1 LTTINFIAASELF
14 MVASSP
20 TRLRV
25 LAALSDRDM
34 MVFEL
39 VEATGTESSSLS
51 QHLKRLKEAGLVKSR
66 RRGQHIRYELVPG
79 ISERLVLFMHRNFQ
93 LNP

>member
-1 LTTINFIAASELF
+1 MEVLVQSQTWFRRGNRPLTTINFIAASELF

-51 QHLKRLKEAGLVKSR
+51 QPQRGWSRKEQAKRSAYPV
-66 RRGQHIRYELVPG
+66 
-79 ISERLVLFMHRNFQ
+79 
-93 LNP
+93 